1 MLKIYKVLP
10 LFLQNLILTIKNNH
24 LYYIKYGSIP
34 FFRPFKGIVKK
45 LPVEELLSEED
56 SVLDSINKAIEN
68 AVENVP
74 YFQKKKE
81 LYKKLEKAEELK
93 KLPVLLKKDIKENN
107 NEFLSK
113 DITSRNSYQF
123 KTSGTTGTPIYGF
136 IKLKDL
142 KKRQLTVLASMK
154 NFGINYSL
162 KVGRFLG
169 AEIADSKN
177 VYRKDYI
184 NNHYFFSI
192 YSLSESNVLKYYK
205 SIEKNKI
212 EVLEG
217 YPSTIYSLVK
227 LLRIS
232 NLTLTSVKSVITTAE
247 KLLDHQREEIES
259 YFNCKIFDFYGSSE
273 GSAYIYTN
281 NENSYSVATKLGIIE
296 LVNEDYSEL
305 KDFKKPGRML
315 VTSFTSTFMPLIRY
329 DIGDYCLLS
338 NENNSEFLPKIID
351 TIIGRD
357 DDIFI
362 TEEGVYFTRFSLCV
376 KYLPKQVIE
385 SKLLLKNRMKN
396 VKVIYTS
403 DSGVLE
409 NENFT
414 DFENKFISML
424 GKGYQFVY
432 EYVKEFDKSRR
443 GKLKVVT
450 VEK

>member
-24 LYYIKYGSIP
+24 LYYIKYGAIP
-34 FFRPFKGIVKK
+34 FFRPFKGILEK
-45 LPVEELLSEED
+45 LHVEELLSEED

-81 LYKKLEKAEELK
+81 LYKKLEKVENLK
-93 KLPVLLKKDIKENN
+93 KLPVLLKKDIKQNN

-113 DITSRNSYQF
+113 EVTSRNSYQF

-136 IKLKDL
+136 INLKDL
-142 KKRQLTVLASMK
+142 KKRQLTVIASMK

-177 VYRKDYI
+177 VFRKDYI

-205 SIEKNKI
+205 SIDNNKI

-227 LLRIS
+227 LLKIS
-232 NLTLTSVKSVITTAE
+232 NLKLTSVKSIITTAE
-247 KLLDHQREEIES
+247 KLLDYQKEEIEA
-259 YFNCKIFDFYGSSE
+259 YFSCKIFDFYGSSE

-281 NENSYSVATKLGIIE
+281 NEKGYTIASKLGVIE

-305 KDFKKPGRML
+305 KDLDKPGRML
-315 VTSFTSTFMPLIRY
+315 ITSFTSTFMPLIRY
-329 DIGDYCLLS
+329 DIGDYCLLNKDS
-338 NENNSEFLPKIID
+338 SSGFLPQKID
-351 TIIGRD
+351 LLIGRD

-362 TEEGVYFTRFSLCV
+362 TEEGVNFTRFSLCI
-376 KYLPKQVIE
+376 KYLPEHIVE
-385 SKLLLKNRMKN
+385 SRLLLKNKQKN
-396 VKVIYTS
+396 VRVIYTS
-403 DSGVLE
+403 EIGE
-409 NENFT
+409 IGKENFVH
-414 DFENKFISML
+414 FENKFMSML
-424 GKGYQFVY
+424 GKGYVFVY
-432 EYVKEFDKSRR
+432 DYVKEFDKSKR